1 VAFFEINCN
10 NYCFIGLFCYICTSN
25 SKTKVMAL
33 KDQLTK
39 SDYISLEELARV
51 SRKLRKDKNFKWEL
65 YFLFSLSS
73 ALRVGDVLSTK
84 WCDVVDKTGN
94 VKPKFIK
101 KEQKTGK
108 TRVIS
113 FSNKTS
119 CRIAELYVELGRP
132 NANAYM
138 FAGRSGEPM
147 SRQYIN
153 QELKRI
159 KTRYSVIVGNF
170 STHSF
175 RKSFGRAYWERED
188 RSSAALVMLMG
199 VFNHTSVDTTRRYLG
214 ITDEEIESVYVGLE
228 L

>member
-1 VAFFEINCN
+1 
-10 NYCFIGLFCYICTSN
+10 
-25 SKTKVMAL
+25 MAL

-132 NANAYM
+132 NLESYM
-138 FAGRSGEPM
+138 FTGKTGKAFSK
-147 SRQYIN
+147 QYIN

-159 KTRYSVIVGNF
+159 RAKYKIDVENF

-175 RKSFGRAYWERED
+175 RKSYARAIWEINGKSDTALLFLTDELNH
-188 RSSAALVMLMG
+188 SSVMS
-199 VFNHTSVDTTRRYLG
+199 TAIYLG
-214 ITDEEIESVYVGLE
+214 VKRDVGSEIITYIDL
-228 L
+228 